1 MDALA
6 TNSSFA
12 NREEAILAHNYSPLD
27 VVVSEAEGAWVT
39 DVEGKRYLDALA
51 GYSALNFG
59 HRHPMLIE
67 AAQQQLGAL
76 TLASRAMRNDRLAPF
91 AEGLA
96 ALVKKT
102 AVLPMNTGAEAVE
115 TSIKLARKWAYEV
128 KGVPADQA
136 EIVVM
141 EDNFHGRTTTIVSF
155 STDPVARENYGPRT
169 PGFVAVPYGDIDAL
183 RNAIGPHTA
192 AVLLEPIQGESGVR
206 IPPPGYLAG
215 VRELCTDTNVLF
227 IADEIQSGLGRAGA
241 TLATWREDV
250 DADVYTLGKALGG
263 GILPVSAVVA
273 SREIMDVFTPGS
285 HGSTFGGNPL
295 SAAVGIAVVEL
306 LEPGFY
312 QNRARDLE
320 DTFRALLVE
329 VQGIKAVRVRG
340 LWAGVDID
348 PAIAT
353 GKAVSQGMA
362 KRGVLVKETH
372 DSTIR
377 LAPPLTV
384 GLDELEL
391 IATVLAETLDDI

>member
-1 MDALA
+1 MDAQA

-39 DVEGKRYLDALA
+39 DVEGKKYLDALA

-59 HRHPMLIE
+59 HRHPLLID
-67 AAQQQLGAL
+67 AAQKQLAAL
-76 TLASRAMRNDRLAPF
+76 TLTSRAMRNNRLAPF

-128 KGVPADQA
+128 KGVPAEQA
-136 EIVVM
+136 EIIVM

-155 STDPVARENYGPRT
+155 STDPVARENYGPGT
-169 PGFVAVPYGDIDAL
+169 PGFVVVPYGDLDAL
-183 RNAIGPHTA
+183 REAIGPHTA

-215 VRELCTDTNVLF
+215 IRELCTESNVLF

-241 TLATWREDV
+241 TLATWREGI

-273 SREIMDVFTPGS
+273 SREIMDAFTPGS

-295 SAAVGIAVVEL
+295 SAAVGQAVVEL

-312 QNRARDLE
+312 QNRARELE
-320 DTFRALLVE
+320 DTFRALLEE

-362 KRGVLVKETH
+362 ERGVLVKETH

-377 LAPPLTV
+377 LAPPLIV